1 MIKILDRYIL
11 GSYIKNFVL
20 ISLSFSV
27 LFVVISIFDRLT
39 RFLKYGASLSDAL
52 AYFMY
57 NMPYLFVLT
66 SPVAVLLSSLFLMNK
81 LSKYN
86 ESIAVRASGRSIVRM
101 VMPIFIFGIF
111 YSFFVMW
118 VGESVLP
125 KAIQLREHTYIVKI
139 RGEKMEDIKRRANIN
154 YKGNNN
160 LFFNIGFF
168 DGYSK
173 KLYNIDIVQFD
184 PETGGLVQTIA
195 SHSARWDGEKWLFD
209 HCYVREFE
217 DGMPTEIE
225 LFEKDK
231 VIPIVDVK
239 PIDFVKSSKDPL
251 AMSYFEL
258 KEYIA
263 RQEKVGEKCLKERVD
278 LATKLAFPFANLIIL
293 FFSVPM
299 ASASVRS
306 RTRSVVFLVGL
317 VVCFVFLAALRVSQ
331 NLGYSGILSPF
342 FAAWSPNIL
351 FTILGLVF
359 SSRAEV

>member
-27 LFVVISIFDRLT
+27 LFIVISIFDRLT
-39 RFLKYGASLSDAL
+39 RFMKYGASLYDAL
-52 AYFMY
+52 SYFLY
-57 NMPYLFVLT
+57 NMPYLFILT

-81 LSKYN
+81 LSKFN
-86 ESIAVRASGRSIVRM
+86 ESIAVRASGRSITRM
-101 VMPIFIFGIF
+101 VMPVFIFGFF

-118 VGESVLP
+118 VGETILP
-125 KAIQLREHTYIVKI
+125 KAIQLREHTYVVKI

-154 YKGNNN
+154 YKGQND

-173 KLYNIDIVQFD
+173 KLYNIDIVQYD
-184 PETGGLVQTIA
+184 PITGGLVQTIA
-195 SHSARWDGEKWLFD
+195 AQSAVWQEDKWIFKG
-209 HCYVREFE
+209 CYVRKFE
-217 DGMPTEIE
+217 DGMPTEVD
-225 LFEKDK
+225 FFKDGK

-251 AMSYFEL
+251 AMSYTEL
-258 KEYIA
+258 KEYIQ
-263 RQEKVGEKCLKERVD
+263 RQEKVGEKSLSERVD

-306 RTRSVVFLVGL
+306 KTRSVVFLVGL
-317 VVCFVFLAALRVSQ
+317 VVCFVYLAALRVSQ
-331 NLGYSGILSPF
+331 NLGYTGVLPPLW
-342 FAAWSPNIL
+342 AAWGPNVL
-351 FTILGLVF
+351 FSVLGLWF
-359 SSRAEV
+359 ASRAEV